1 MLNHFC
7 VATVFRWWS
16 IFYKYFEKNKKY
28 GIIYLWCSFLV
39 DLSIRKTI
47 LKIR

>member
-7 VATVFRWWS
+7 VAAVFRWWS

-28 GIIYLWCSFLV
+28 GIIYLWCSILV
-39 DLSIRKTI
+39 DLSIRKTS